1 MSRNQRF
8 LRGILVCA
16 LLLRLCALIFFPQ
29 PIQGDSPGYDRIAR
43 NFLSGRGFV
52 EDNGMVAHRTPLY
65 PFMLAVL
72 FMFFNH
78 NFQAVYLVQILMDV
92 LCVYVTYRIAQ
103 TVFGNEMVGLYS
115 ALFYAFYPT
124 FIVNAITLL
133 TETLFTLL
141 FLSSV
146 FMSLRALDTQSV
158 RYFFASGLAL
168 AGSALCRPVTLGFIP
183 FFLVYVFYNVRTPH
197 LLKRVFLVM
206 VTTVAFFVA
215 VVPWGIRNYRLLNVF
230 VPSTTSVGHHFF
242 YAQTPIVLDQNLW
255 GETTYPMYYKA
266 LEKLDQERLDTLPEA
281 EADKQLKMLAVQV
294 IRAHPFQYAFI
305 SVNRLLRLWL
315 NVGYGY
321 QPSLFAWVI
330 CFGQIGIL
338 ISAFYAW
345 VFLPG
350 LWRKRYAL
358 LVLSI
363 VYITLVHSFVH
374 AAYRYVVPV
383 MPFVLMLSAYTCVRL
398 WTPKEKLLNA
408 TTAGE

>member
-1 MSRNQRF
+1 
-8 LRGILVCA
+8 
-16 LLLRLCALIFFPQ
+16 
-29 PIQGDSPGYDRIAR
+29 
-43 NFLSGRGFV
+43 
-52 EDNGMVAHRTPLY
+52 
-65 PFMLAVL
+65 
-72 FMFFNH
+72 
-78 NFQAVYLVQILMDV
+78 
-92 LCVYVTYRIAQ
+92 
-103 TVFGNEMVGLYS
+103 
-115 ALFYAFYPT
+115 
-124 FIVNAITLL
+124 
-133 TETLFTLL
+133 
-141 FLSSV
+141 
-146 FMSLRALDTQSV
+146 
-158 RYFFASGLAL
+158 
-168 AGSALCRPVTLGFIP
+168 
-183 FFLVYVFYNVRTPH
+183 
-197 LLKRVFLVM
+197 
-206 VTTVAFFVA
+206 
-215 VVPWGIRNYRLLNVF
+215 
-230 VPSTTSVGHHFF
+230 
-242 YAQTPIVLDQNLW
+242 
-255 GETTYPMYYKA
+255 MYYKA